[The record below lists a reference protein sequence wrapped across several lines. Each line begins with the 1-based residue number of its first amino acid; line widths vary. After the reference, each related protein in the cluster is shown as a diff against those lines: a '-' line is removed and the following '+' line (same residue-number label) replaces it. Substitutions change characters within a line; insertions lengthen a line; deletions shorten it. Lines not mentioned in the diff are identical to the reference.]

1 MVCLLDCGSFFYDDI
16 FGFNGYC
23 EVIKK
28 KILLFKIF
36 FVDNIYVSNLIWR
49 IFFVYISVYGI
60 GLINLEIYLVCFK
73 NV

>member
-28 KILLFKIF
+28 ILLFKIF
-36 FVDNIYVSNLIWR
+36 FVDNIYVLNLIEN
-49 IFFVYISVYGI
+49 IFC
-60 GLINLEIYLVCFK
+60 IY
-73 NV
+73 